1 MGRIYFEDVN
11 IAKGIAML
19 LVILGHSP
27 IVYPIDL
34 QQIFWC
40 RWLVDVIY
48 SFHMPCFFLLSGF
61 LFANTTAQGHKNII
75 NKVRRIL
82 VPYFCFSI
90 LILGI
95 KYIIPSLV
103 NRKVDSIGTYIDKIL
118 FYGGEYWFVYVLFF
132 IFFIFEYLRYFLNKK
147 ILAYWLLLLL
157 IIVYVS
163 GIVPFASNLF
173 LNGIIVYYSFFFV
186 FGYIFYSQYQWFKK
200 WISKD
205 CIYYSLCFLFGVTNI
220 LLIHDL
226 EKILLLKNYI
236 LPIIGTFFCWS
247 LSMRVLDFVQLRKI
261 FGYLGK
267 YSLQFYLF
275 NGFAL
280 TFVRSLLVSYLNISN
295 SVILVILIFSLCVVL
310 EFVMIEITRKIS
322 QLSFFFGY

>member
-132 IFFIFEYLRYFLNKK
+132 IFFIFEHLRYF
-147 ILAYWLLLLL
+147 
-157 IIVYVS
+157 
-163 GIVPFASNLF
+163 
-173 LNGIIVYYSFFFV
+173 
-186 FGYIFYSQYQWFKK
+186 
-200 WISKD
+200 
-205 CIYYSLCFLFGVTNI
+205 
-220 LLIHDL
+220 
-226 EKILLLKNYI
+226 
-236 LPIIGTFFCWS
+236 
-247 LSMRVLDFVQLRKI
+247 
-261 FGYLGK
+261 
-267 YSLQFYLF
+267 
-275 NGFAL
+275 
-280 TFVRSLLVSYLNISN
+280 
-295 SVILVILIFSLCVVL
+295 
-310 EFVMIEITRKIS
+310 
-322 QLSFFFGY
+322 